1 MDQLQETDLTVE
13 SSSSSSSGE
22 EDDEDVSFELNDA
35 RAASC
40 MACGERLKSASLLIC
55 RDCLGDECEQFLSL
69 VEE

>member
-1 MDQLQETDLTVE
+1 MDQLQETDITIE
-13 SSSSSSSGE
+13 SSSGE
-22 EDDEDVSFELNDA
+22 GEEDGEDVSFELNDA